1 MDDFASKP
9 SQEFPLSLTS
19 SLCPAFTFPVN
30 SNLRFKKEMH
40 LGPGRKLLW
49 NARDLSGKR
58 VQKRPFFYAA
68 IPRSPEWGYDGAVP
82 GDFMHESNEV
92 EWETFEDLARV
103 LTPLVASLVTTE
115 GYVPP
120 LDVSIVDA
128 LNHLVI
134 CMEMNSHGVFRNIA
148 DLHTA
153 LRPTLPMVITV
164 TDSTGRT
171 WKSPLTPPA

>member
-1 MDDFASKP
+1 
-9 SQEFPLSLTS
+9 
-19 SLCPAFTFPVN
+19 
-30 SNLRFKKEMH
+30 
-40 LGPGRKLLW
+40 
-49 NARDLSGKR
+49 
-58 VQKRPFFYAA
+58 
-68 IPRSPEWGYDGAVP
+68 
-82 GDFMHESNEV
+82 MHESNGV

>member
-1 MDDFASKP
+1 M
-9 SQEFPLSLTS
+9 
-19 SLCPAFTFPVN
+19 
-30 SNLRFKKEMH
+30 
-40 LGPGRKLLW
+40 G
-49 NARDLSGKR
+49 
-58 VQKRPFFYAA
+58 
-68 IPRSPEWGYDGAVP
+68 
-82 GDFMHESNEV
+82 ESNEV

-128 LNHLVI
+128 LNNLVI
-134 CMEMNSHGVFRNIA
+134 CMELNSHGVFRNIA
-148 DLHTA
+148 NRDPA

>member
-1 MDDFASKP
+1 
-9 SQEFPLSLTS
+9 
-19 SLCPAFTFPVN
+19 
-30 SNLRFKKEMH
+30 
-40 LGPGRKLLW
+40 
-49 NARDLSGKR
+49 
-58 VQKRPFFYAA
+58 
-68 IPRSPEWGYDGAVP
+68 
-82 GDFMHESNEV
+82 MHESNEV

>member
-1 MDDFASKP
+1 MVETWVGSIELAS
-9 SQEFPLSLTS
+9 
-19 SLCPAFTFPVN
+19 PVN
-30 SNLRFKKEMH
+30 APPSR
-40 LGPGRKLLW
+40 PWTTRKVFVCGEGQTR
-49 NARDLSGKR
+49 NA
-58 VQKRPFFYAA
+58 
-68 IPRSPEWGYDGAVP
+68 
-82 GDFMHESNEV
+82 
-92 EWETFEDLARV
+92 
-103 LTPLVASLVTTE
+103 TE